1 MANSA
6 SAPSKYEEMVIS
18 RTRTTAGGQGNKS
31 RSTTKS
37 LRGKVT
43 SFSYYESLY
52 SPTTTA
58 SVTYTES
65 TESTKNL
72 KEITGNED
80 FTFKIQSKYGTLEFG
95 RKKDSNSG
103 MKVKAAPT
111 IAQESNREAVF
122 LDLASKWEFKNKT
135 TAVHDKYSN
144 VTIGDAVIII
154 LKRKLGVDYD
164 FFDVEE
170 TKNMYDF
177 NGRGKSPFELIT
189 DLARKAVP
197 VKGDP
202 GFFFYETQDGFNFKS
217 IQSLVSQEP
226 KQVYVYNGSFRND
239 QKGDSNDFKIL
250 KQPRFLKDQ
259 DIITALES
267 GTYASRNIFFNPF
280 DKDYIERIYKINDD
294 GGIDQALGNSIEVD
308 DELTGYIRTH
318 THILDVGSLKVGVS
332 TSINNTP
339 AEWQAKSAMRYNIL
353 HSQIV
358 ELMVPC
364 NTELRAGDVVKLEFE
379 SLANEKCAEGID
391 KRQSGKYLILH
402 LCHYFDPNK
411 SVTSLTVC
419 RDTYGLHTS
428 KK

>member
-1 MANSA
+1 MA
-6 SAPSKYEEMVIS
+6 SANAASKYEEITIS
-18 RTRTTAGGQGNKS
+18 RTKKKTGQGSQGKT
-31 RSTTKS
+31 TTKS
-37 LRGKVT
+37 VNGKVT

-52 SPTTTA
+52 SPVVTA
-58 SVTYTES
+58 KVIYIDSG
-65 TESTKNL
+65 ESTKNQL
-72 KEITGNED
+72 EISGNED
-80 FTFKIQSKYGTLEFG
+80 VRFKIQSKYGTLDFN
-95 RKKDSNSG
+95 RKNANSG
-103 MKVKAAPT
+103 MKVKGSPQT
-111 IAQESNREAVF
+111 GRESNREAVF
-122 LDLASKWEFKNKT
+122 LDLVSKWEMKNKT

-164 FFDVEE
+164 FFDVEA

-177 NGRGKSPFELIT
+177 TGKGKSPFELIT

-217 IQSLVSQEP
+217 VHSLVSQEP
-226 KQVYVYNGSFRND
+226 KQVYVYNGSFRAD
-239 QKGDSNDFKIL
+239 KTGEENDFKIL
-250 KQPRFLKDQ
+250 KQPNFIKDQ
-259 DIITALES
+259 NVVTALES

-280 DKDYIERIYKINDD
+280 NKEFAERIYKINEK
-294 GGIDQALGNSIEVD
+294 GGIDQALGNSVEVD
-308 DELTGYIRTH
+308 DELTGYIRTNK
-318 THILDVGSLKVGVS
+318 HILDVGSLKVGVS
-332 TSINNTP
+332 TSINNSP
-339 AEWQAKSAMRYNIL
+339 AEWQAKSTMRYNIL
-353 HSQIV
+353 HSQI
-358 ELMVPC
+358 LQMMVPC
-364 NTELRAGDVVKLEFE
+364 NLELRAGDVIKVEIE
-379 SLANEKCAEGID
+379 SLENEKCSEGID